1 MVLFLSALFTS
12 SLVLD
17 LIRYRL
23 KDKQLLCL
31 RNDKFYLWEFIEVI
45 NPKSK
50 IARLS
55 VVEI

>member
-31 RNDKFYLWEFIEVI
+31 RNDRFYLCE
-45 NPKSK
+45 
-50 IARLS
+50 L
-55 VVEI
+55 